1 MKRQGKNI
9 ILTVEE
15 YNKLL
20 NDNLILK
27 EELAQLRRMIFGKK
41 NEKFIPTNSLSRDI
55 GNKQLSIFGDE
66 AIQEPEKEEV
76 KEEKI
81 SYKRQKKN
89 KKKPIRMA
97 LPAHLPREEE
107 VIEPENVPENAKK
120 IGEAITE
127 ILEYKPGK
135 IFVRRIVR
143 PKYLLPKQEQII
155 TAELPT
161 LPLPRA
167 NAGAGLLTQLLI
179 SKFVD
184 HLPFYRQRQIFK
196 RQGVELAESTI
207 NNWHSAAC
215 RLLDPLY
222 GTLKKQI
229 QQSTYI
235 QADESPMP
243 VQTKDKP
250 GSTYKGYMWVYHS
263 PPDKMVCFDYQKS
276 RSQDAAKIFLSDFS
290 GILQTDGYAA
300 YTAFGNSPNISLAA
314 CMAHARRKFE
324 KSLDNYAEI
333 AKHVLDRIQKLYE
346 IEREI
351 KDSESSDIQIVELRQ
366 EKAKPILT
374 NLKKYLIE
382 KSIGTLPK
390 SDIGKAIKYTLKLY
404 DRLEVYLTDGRVLID
419 NNLIEN
425 SIRPLALGRKNWLFA
440 GSHEAAQR
448 NAMMYSFLGTCKL
461 NNVEP
466 FEWLKNTLNKI
477 LDYNIQNLKELLP
490 GYKSK

>member
-1 MKRQGKNI
+1 
-9 ILTVEE
+9 
-15 YNKLL
+15 
-20 NDNLILK
+20 
-27 EELAQLRRMIFGKK
+27 
-41 NEKFIPTNSLSRDI
+41 
-55 GNKQLSIFGDE
+55 
-66 AIQEPEKEEV
+66 
-76 KEEKI
+76 
-81 SYKRQKKN
+81 
-89 KKKPIRMA
+89 
-97 LPAHLPREEE
+97 
-107 VIEPENVPENAKK
+107 
-120 IGEAITE
+120 
-127 ILEYKPGK
+127 
-135 IFVRRIVR
+135 
-143 PKYLLPKQEQII
+143 
-155 TAELPT
+155 
-161 LPLPRA
+161 
-167 NAGAGLLTQLLI
+167 
-179 SKFVD
+179 
-184 HLPFYRQRQIFK
+184 
-196 RQGVELAESTI
+196 
-207 NNWHSAAC
+207 
-215 RLLDPLY
+215 
-222 GTLKKQI
+222 
-229 QQSTYI
+229 
-235 QADESPMP
+235 
-243 VQTKDKP
+243 
-250 GSTYKGYMWVYHS
+250 
-263 PPDKMVCFDYQKS
+263 
-276 RSQDAAKIFLSDFS
+276 
-290 GILQTDGYAA
+290 
-300 YTAFGNSPNISLAA
+300 
-314 CMAHARRKFE
+314 MAHARRKFE

-351 KDSESSDIQIVELRQ
+351 KESESSDIQIVELRQ